1 MIVERKIYMEKKNE
15 VHTPEEILAA
25 FDESYYSV
33 CFNIERNG
41 DLIEKKRT
49 LFAKIYETNP
59 DVIITDA
66 DLCILAR
73 EPVVMYDQ
81 LLLINKNGTMK
92 IANEIA
98 KLMAESGIISYEYRV
113 VEECGIKICFGSIDI
128 KDSPIHRFK
137 GTLLTDG
144 EKPLLLSRH
153 MTKAEKAFLKDQ
165 RS

>member
-1 MIVERKIYMEKKNE
+1 MNNIKLYREKKNI
-15 VHTPEEILAA
+15 VHTPDEILSA
-25 FDESYYSV
+25 FNESQYSV
-33 CFNIERNG
+33 CFNINEG
-41 DLIEKKRT
+41 SEALIQKRV
-49 LFAKIYETNP
+49 LFSKIYEANP
-59 DVIITDA
+59 DVIIVNA

-81 LLLINKNGTMK
+81 LLLINKNGTME

-98 KLMAESGIISYEYRV
+98 KLMAESGIVSYEYRV
-113 VEECGIKICFGSIDI
+113 VEDCGIKICFGSIDI

-153 MTKAEKAFLKDQ
+153 MTKAERDCLKK
-165 RS
+165 

>member
-1 MIVERKIYMEKKNE
+1 MTEERKIYMEKKNI
-15 VHTPEEILAA
+15 VHTSEEILSA
-25 FDESYYSV
+25 FNESQYSV
-33 CFNIERNG
+33 CFNINEG
-41 DLIEKKRT
+41 SEALIQKRV
-49 LFAKIYETNP
+49 LFSKIYEANP
-59 DVIITDA
+59 DAIITDA

-73 EPVVMYDQ
+73 EPIVMYDQ
-81 LLLINKNGTMK
+81 FLLINKNGTME
-92 IANEIA
+92 IANKIA
-98 KLMAESGIISYEYRV
+98 KLMTESGIVSYEYRV

>member
-1 MIVERKIYMEKKNE
+1 MTERKIYIEKKDI

-33 CFNIERNG
+33 CFSIERNSE
-41 DLIEKKRT
+41 LIRKKQT
-49 LFAKIYETNP
+49 LFAKIYEANP

-81 LLLINKNGTMK
+81 LLLINKNGTMET
-92 IANEIA
+92 ANKIA
-98 KLMAESGIISYEYRV
+98 KLMTESGIVSYEYRV
-113 VEECGIKICFGSIDI
+113 VTECGIKICFGSIDI

-165 RS
+165 RH